1 MTCSPQAGGTAG
13 HVPPSIDFE
22 ASAAHLVGGI
32 DELHPFVR
40 DGQDY
45 GWDLL
50 HVLRGFLQKEEHS
63 SEQSRMDGLLPAH
76 PRDSQA
82 HAAGFRDLGP
92 GGGKLAP
99 GRSRGEGTET

>member
-1 MTCSPQAGGTAG
+1 MASGATKSDLQPQADRIAG
-13 HVPPSIDFE
+13 CVSLDINFE

-50 HVLRGFLQKEEHS
+50 HVLRGFLQK
-63 SEQSRMDGLLPAH
+63 
-76 PRDSQA
+76 
-82 HAAGFRDLGP
+82 
-92 GGGKLAP
+92 
-99 GRSRGEGTET
+99 

>member
-13 HVPPSIDFE
+13 HVPPNIDFE

-63 SEQSRMDGLLPAH
+63 SEQWMDFCQPTPETLRPI
-76 PRDSQA
+76 QQV
-82 HAAGFRDLGP
+82 LGIWDQEEE
-92 GGGKLAP
+92 
-99 GRSRGEGTET
+99 S